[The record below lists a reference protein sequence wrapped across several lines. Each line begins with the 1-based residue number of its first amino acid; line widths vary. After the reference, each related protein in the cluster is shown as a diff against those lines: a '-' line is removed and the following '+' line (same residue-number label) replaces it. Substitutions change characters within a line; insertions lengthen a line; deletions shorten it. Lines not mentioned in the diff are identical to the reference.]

1 MAPIE
6 VVLQLLALRNSLR
19 VVGRIQEER
28 HRAITKDDVEDI
40 LTVINKKH
48 NQDNGTWA
56 FGDTAIPSERSIDR
70 YFDLAADKLN
80 VTLTN
85 SAVQAKTNTR
95 YTAENSLMSAMS
107 FLLVQAVSGLIVGE
121 QPNSKIPSVENAS
134 EGA

>member
-80 VTLTN
+80 VTLTFF
-85 SAVQAKTNTR
+85 SLVQTRSISTIKSVRKSKESFILLCVALIKT
-95 YTAENSLMSAMS
+95 AMS
-107 FLLVQAVSGLIVGE
+107 LA
-121 QPNSKIPSVENAS
+121 PMNT
-134 EGA
+134 